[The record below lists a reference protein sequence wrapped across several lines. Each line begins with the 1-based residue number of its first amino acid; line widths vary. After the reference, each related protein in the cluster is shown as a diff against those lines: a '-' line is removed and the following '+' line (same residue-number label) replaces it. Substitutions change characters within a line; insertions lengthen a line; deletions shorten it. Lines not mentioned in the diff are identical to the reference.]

1 MNEYPKMLY
10 VGDGQESYTTT
21 KVVEN
26 ADEELAATSEGY
38 ANFYDLGKKPK
49 KSKSNTVEA
58 VDNGNNEL
66 LNVTDSNSKL
76 AASE

>member
-1 MNEYPKMLY
+1 MIEYPKAVY
-10 VGDGQESYTTT
+10 KGESQTNYEA